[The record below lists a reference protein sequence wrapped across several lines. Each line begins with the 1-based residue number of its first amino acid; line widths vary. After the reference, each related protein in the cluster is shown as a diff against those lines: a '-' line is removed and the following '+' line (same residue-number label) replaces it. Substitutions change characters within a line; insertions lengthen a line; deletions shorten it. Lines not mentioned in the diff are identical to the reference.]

1 MRIHGIHFAQRALFC
16 VLLTIISYNSNAQG
30 WMFSFAQ
37 SAGGPYEP
45 DGNYI
50 TGLHEIPASHYIWSI
65 NNTPDGYANYMFGC
79 FALPTGGHYGG
90 NNNFGWE
97 SPPFHHFS
105 RKSILLLDESLII
118 LEEKIPQDSSYKGIY
133 LSRFNPN
140 NLLFPNNNYEL
151 DWHKQVFANDLTYCS
166 ARSIIP
172 TSDGGYLILSTVKT
186 LANPGNGDVQL
197 SKTDVLGNAMWTQQ
211 YTSPD
216 DEEGIQVVATPDGG
230 YMILKNQHSTTSD
243 IRLLKVDAAGNQQ
256 SEISLGSNP
265 NDLAADMV
273 RSQDGN
279 LLITGGQ
286 FDAAG
291 NHVFLLKCSDT
302 GNVLWRQDYLMPGRS
317 AEGRQVIEDPNGEI
331 VLTANHRTENVP
343 GQKIL
348 LMKTDA
354 TGAPLW
360 ERLLGA
366 KTLVN
371 SSNILQRLSDG
382 GYVIGGFNN
391 PSNWPVALVI
401 RTDANGVIKAG
412 VIKGNVKHDLDED
425 CALSQPDIPLANW
438 IVEATLD
445 TIQLYGT
452 TDSLGEYRIAC
463 DTGDYV
469 VRLIPPVDYWNSC
482 VQDVPVHVGY
492 LDTITVNFP
501 VQDVLNCPYLTVE
514 HGSSAVRRCSTSVI
528 NVHYCNF
535 GPATAVDPYFVIA
548 LAPVYSFVSADAP
561 PSQQN
566 GNIFTFPLDDLE
578 SGECGDFNITVQV
591 DCSAE
596 LGEVACSSVHIYPDS
611 LCSAPDPA
619 WSGAHIRVG
628 SACDGDSVRFQI
640 INQSMQAMPQAL
652 EYIII
657 EDAVLLMHDD
667 FQLGPL
673 DTRNI
678 AFPANGS
685 TYHLLAQQEP
695 NAPGNDL
702 PLAAVEGCTTG
713 TNFSTGFYN
722 QYPQNDGDPF
732 VSEYCPVVRNSFD
745 PNDKQAVPT
754 GFDEAHYIYPNTD
767 LEYTIRFQNTGNDT
781 AFRVVLIDTLSR
793 FLDPSSI
800 QIGASSHPVDYR
812 LEGNRVL
819 KFTFQPIALP
829 DSTTNPEASQGYVT
843 FRIRQNPNLP
853 EGTVIRNNADI
864 YFDLNEPVRTNTVFH
879 TIHEPPFEVVSAV
892 NVLHDV
898 FVKVETYPNPFSEQ
912 LRIQIHGAD
921 VKNAS
926 FQLYHTSG
934 QLVRTM
940 PLLDNQGILQR
951 EGLDTGLYFYTVQ
964 AGGKVVGTGK
974 IVVKGMMNDE

>member
-1 MRIHGIHFAQRALFC
+1 MRIHGIDFAQRALFSA
-16 VLLTIISYNSNAQG
+16 LFMIIAYTSYAQG

-37 SAGGPYEP
+37 SAGGQYEP

-79 FALPTGGHYGG
+79 FSLPTGGHYGG

-105 RKSILLLDESLII
+105 RKSIMLPDESLMI

-133 LSRFNPN
+133 LSRFYAN
-140 NLLFPNNNYEL
+140 NLAFPENNYVL
-151 DWHKQVFANDLTYCS
+151 DWHKQVFANDLVYCS
-166 ARSIIP
+166 ARSFIP
-172 TSDGGYLILSTVKT
+172 ATDGGYIILSTVET
-186 LANPGNGDVQL
+186 LANPGNRDVQL
-197 SKTDVLGNAMWTQQ
+197 SKTDVLGNALWTQQ
-211 YTSPD
+211 YVVAG
-216 DEEGIQVVATPDGG
+216 DEEGVQVVATPDGG
-230 YMILKNQHSTTSD
+230 YIILKNQHSAANPAQSD
-243 IRLLKVDAAGNQQ
+243 MRLLKVDASGNEE
-256 SEISLGSNP
+256 SDVSMGANP
-265 NDLAADMV
+265 NDFAADMT
-273 RSQDGN
+273 RSQDGS
-279 LLITGGQ
+279 LLIIGTQ
-286 FDAAG
+286 VDAAG
-291 NHVFLLKCSDT
+291 NHAFLLKCSDT
-302 GNVLWRQDYLMPGRS
+302 GTLLWRQDYLMPGRS

-331 VLTANHRTENVP
+331 VLTANHRTQNVP

-354 TGAPLW
+354 SGAALW
-360 ERLLGA
+360 ERLLGQ

-371 SSNILQRLSDG
+371 SSNVLQRLSDG
-382 GYVIGGFNN
+382 GYVIGGSNN

-401 RTDANGVIKAG
+401 RTDVNGIIKAG
-412 VIKGNVKHDLDED
+412 VIKGNVTHDLDEN
-425 CALSQPDIPLANW
+425 CALSQPDTPLANW

-445 TIQLYGT
+445 TIKLYGT

-469 VRLIPPVDYWNSC
+469 VRVIPPVDYWNAC
-482 VQDVPVHVGY
+482 VQNVPIHVGY
-492 LDTITVNFP
+492 LDTITVDFP
-501 VQDVLNCPYLTVE
+501 VQHTVECPFMTVE
-514 HGSSAVRRCSTSVI
+514 HGSTLVRRCSTSII

-535 GPATAVDPYFVIA
+535 GPVTAVDPYFVIA
-548 LAPVYSFVSADAP
+548 LAPVYTFVSADAP

-566 GNIFTFPLDDLE
+566 GNILTFPLNDME
-578 SGECGDFNITVQV
+578 SGECGDFNITVLV

-628 SACDGDSVRFQI
+628 STCDGDSVRFQI
-640 INQSMQAMPQAL
+640 SNQTMQAMPQAL

-657 EDAVLLMHDD
+657 EDAVLLMQDN

-673 DTRNI
+673 ETRDI
-678 AFPANGS
+678 ALPANGS
-685 TYHLLAQQEP
+685 TYHLIAQQEP

-702 PLAAVEGCTTG
+702 PLAAVEGCSTG
-713 TNFSTGFYN
+713 SSFSTGFYN

-732 VSEYCPVVRNSFD
+732 VSEYCPVVRNSYD

-793 FLDPSSI
+793 YLDPSSI
-800 QIGASSHPVDYR
+800 QIGASSHPVNFR

-829 DSTTNPEASQGYVT
+829 DSTTNLDGSQGYVT
-843 FRIRQNPNLP
+843 FRIRQNPGLP
-853 EGTVIRNNADI
+853 TGTVIENNADI
-864 YFDLNEPVRTNTVFH
+864 YFDFNAPVRTNTVFH

-892 NVLHDV
+892 NVLDNV
-898 FVKVETYPNPFSEQ
+898 WVKVETYPNPFSEQ
-912 LRIQIHGAD
+912 LRIQVSGAE
-921 VKNAS
+921 VKEAS
-926 FQLYHTSG
+926 FQLYSTTG
-934 QLVRTM
+934 QLVRTL
-940 PLLDNQGILQR
+940 PLLDNQAVLQR

-964 AGGKVVGTGK
+964 AGGKMVGTGK
-974 IVVKGMMNDE
+974 IIVKL